1 MEIPTEEP
9 PERSPPIGEPG
20 PSGVGGLP
28 PSAPMASGAPLPE
41 PSEEDIEKYDLGIQ
55 DYAAE
60 EDMESQDYSIE

>member
-1 MEIPTEEP
+1 MISLVKLLLEDDSVQSTA
-9 PERSPPIGEPG
+9 
-20 PSGVGGLP
+20 GGQ
-28 PSAPMASGAPLPE
+28 PLPE